1 MPSAATSIHRAQF
14 RRRALLLLFLGALPL
29 AAPAAEVL
37 IEPRIGFGGVFQ
49 LGRPFPLEVRLNNI
63 GRTVDGVVEVEVWK
77 RGAPPTGAYPAR
89 YRREVFLPA
98 RANRTVSFTVDPEL
112 LSRPLTIRFNAAA
125 TIASRELD
133 LRGHFSPAPLVL
145 SVSGG
150 GTLPLTSLGASF
162 TNRIVSLSAAA
173 LPPDA
178 RALAGV
184 SHLVLYDQSLRDL
197 AQPQLQALDDWLV
210 AGGQLVIV
218 GSLNFA
224 LYQEPKLARFLPARV
239 TGVTRIG
246 FVDPS
251 AASDGTALE
260 GVWAHTV
267 GDVTGRT
274 VIASRGLPLLV
285 ENGWGRGR
293 VIYLALDAGR
303 PPLSNWAGLPRFLQ
317 GLLAPPAALGA
328 FPHSRW
334 DEALFSR
341 LLLSSWFIASYIPTR
356 ALFFALLLYLA
367 GLAVLLYLWRRQRSV
382 QRKFALWCCWCCGWI
397 LCAAATG
404 YLYFSRGGR
413 TPEGVLIAATVM
425 DDAGGGYVD
434 AQTNLAL
441 FSTQRREYSLGFGPS
456 WLELTPLAAARA
468 KSEQAV
474 DYRHLGAAARV
485 QLPLEAWGHRL
496 LHARHVERAGLRA
509 SIELRDGALLLEVHN
524 RSSRDLSDCWLVAP
538 GLRIAL
544 GEVPSGG
551 SLTKSFPLA
560 APAAAGGEHS
570 PAAAGGERPRGAD
583 AGGLSLRAVTF
594 KEKAHEILFH
604 DAFFAQQSAPASL
617 GERKAVFFG
626 WVKDPQPRVEVGD
639 QRVRA
644 QQYTLYR
651 TIVHLPHAEEE

>member
-1 MPSAATSIHRAQF
+1 MPSAATSIHRAQV
-14 RRRALLLLFLGALPL
+14 RCRVLLLLFLAALPL
-29 AAPAAEVL
+29 SARAAEVL

-49 LGRPFPLEVRLNNI
+49 LGRPFPLEVRLDNI

-98 RANRTVSFTVDPEL
+98 RANRTIRFTVDPEL
-112 LSRPLTIRFNAAA
+112 LSSPLTIRFNAAA
-125 TIASRELD
+125 TSASREID
-133 LRGHFSPAPLVL
+133 LRSHYSPAPLVL

-150 GTLPLTSLGASF
+150 GTLPLTSLAATF

-224 LYQEPKLARFLPARV
+224 LYQEPKLARFVPARV

-251 AASDGTALE
+251 AAGEGTAIE
-260 GVWAHTV
+260 GVWAQTV
-267 GDVTGRT
+267 SDVTGRT
-274 VIASRGLPLLV
+274 VNASRGLPVLV
-285 ENGWGRGR
+285 ENAWGQGR
-293 VIYLALDAGR
+293 VLYLALDAGR

-317 GLLAPPAALGA
+317 GLLAPAAALKA
-328 FPHSRW
+328 FPRPRW

-356 ALFFALLLYLA
+356 ALFFAILLYLA

-382 QRKFALWCCWCCGWI
+382 ERKLALWCCGWV
-397 LCAAATG
+397 LCATATG
-404 YLYFSRGGR
+404 YLYFSRGGH

-425 DDAGGGYVD
+425 DDADGGYVD

-441 FSTQRREYSLGFGPS
+441 FSTQRRDYSMGFGPS
-456 WLELTPLAAARA
+456 WLDLTPHAAARA
-468 KSEQAV
+468 EPGQAV
-474 DYRHLGAAARV
+474 VYRHLGPATRV
-485 QLPLEAWGHRL
+485 QLPINAWGYRL
-496 LHARHVERAGLRA
+496 LRARHVERGGMNAA
-509 SIELRDGALLLEVHN
+509 IELRDGALLLEVQN
-524 RSSRDLSDCWLVAP
+524 RSSRDLTDCWLVAP
-538 GLRIAL
+538 GLRVAL
-544 GEVPSGG
+544 GAVPSGG
-551 SLTKSFPLA
+551 SLTKSFPLDV
-560 APAAAGGEHS
+560 PAAD
-570 PAAAGGERPRGAD
+570 GGERPRGAD
-583 AGGLSLRAVTF
+583 TAEASLRAVTF

-604 DAFFAQQSAPASL
+604 DAFFAQESAHVPGS
-617 GERKAVFFG
+617 GRKAVFFG

-639 QRVRA
+639 KRVRA
-644 QQYTLYR
+644 EQYTLYR
-651 TIVHLPHAEEE
+651 ATVHLPQMEDE

>member
-1 MPSAATSIHRAQF
+1 MPSVATLIHRIRLRHRF
-14 RRRALLLLFLGALPL
+14 LLLLFPGALSL
-29 AAPAAEVL
+29 CASAAEVL

-63 GRTVDGVVEVEVWK
+63 GQTVDGVVEVEVWK
-77 RGAPPTGAYPAR
+77 RGVPPTGAYPAR
-89 YRREVFLPA
+89 YRREVLLPA

-125 TIASRELD
+125 TLASRELD

-150 GTLPLTSLGASF
+150 GTLPVTSLAASF

-197 AQPQLQALDDWLV
+197 AQPQLQALNDWLV
-210 AGGQLVIV
+210 AGGQLVIF
-218 GSLNFA
+218 GSLNYA

-239 TGVTRIG
+239 TGVTRIS
-246 FVDPS
+246 FVDP
-251 AASDGTALE
+251 AAGGAGTAIE
-260 GVWAHTV
+260 GVWAQTV
-267 GDVTGRT
+267 SDVTGRT
-274 VIASRGLPLLV
+274 VTASRGQPLLV
-285 ENGWGRGR
+285 ENAWGGGR

-317 GLLAPPAALGA
+317 ALLVPPAAPNA
-328 FPHSRW
+328 FARPRW

-356 ALFFALLLYLA
+356 ALFFAILLYLA
-367 GLAVLLYLWRRQRSV
+367 GLAVLLYLWRRRRSV
-382 QRKFALWCCWCCGWI
+382 QLKLALWCCGWI
-397 LCAAATG
+397 LCATATG
-404 YLYFSRGGR
+404 YLYFNRGGR

-434 AQTNLAL
+434 AHTNLAL

-456 WLELTPLAAARA
+456 WFELTPLAAAHA
-468 KSEQAV
+468 KSEQAA
-474 DYRHLGAAARV
+474 DYRLLGAAARV
-485 QLPLEAWGHRL
+485 QLPMEGWGHRL
-496 LHARHVERAGLRA
+496 LRARHVERAGLHA

-524 RSSRDLSDCWLVAP
+524 RSNRDLDDCWLVAP
-538 GLRIAL
+538 GIRVAL

-551 SLTKSFPLA
+551 TLTKSFPLD
-560 APAAAGGEHS
+560 APAPAGGEH
-570 PAAAGGERPRGAD
+570 PRGAD
-583 AGGLSLRAVTF
+583 TGGLSLRAVTF
-594 KEKAHEILFH
+594 REKAHEILFH
-604 DAFFAQQSAPASL
+604 EAFFAQERTQASL
-617 GERKAVFFG
+617 PERKAVFFG
-626 WVKDPQPRVEVGD
+626 WVKNPEPRVEVGD
-639 QRVRA
+639 KRVRTE
-644 QQYTLYR
+644 QYTLYR
-651 TIVHLPHAEEE
+651 AMVHLPQAEEE

>member
-1 MPSAATSIHRAQF
+1 MPSAATSSHRPQW
-14 RRRALLLLFLGALPL
+14 RRRVLPLLFLATLSL
-29 AAPAAEVL
+29 CAPAAEVL
-37 IEPRIGFGGVFQ
+37 IEPTIGFGGVFQ

-77 RGAPPTGAYPAR
+77 RGVPPTGAYPAR

-150 GTLPLTSLGASF
+150 GTLPLTSLAASF

-210 AGGQLVIV
+210 AGGKLVIV

-246 FVDPS
+246 FVDP
-251 AASDGTALE
+251 AAAGGGTTIE
-260 GVWAHTV
+260 GVWAQSV
-267 GDVTGRT
+267 SDVTGRT
-274 VIASRGLPLLV
+274 VAVSHGVPVLV

-317 GLLAPPAALGA
+317 GLLAPPLEHSA
-328 FPHSRW
+328 FPRPRW
-334 DEALFSR
+334 DDALFSR
-341 LLLSSWFIASYIPTR
+341 LLQSSWFIASYIPTR
-356 ALFFALLLYLA
+356 ALFFAVLLYLSV
-367 GLAVLLYLWRRQRSV
+367 LAVLLHLWWRRRGA
-382 QRKFALWCCWCCGWI
+382 RHTLALWCCGWI

-413 TPEGVLIAATVM
+413 MPEGVLLAATVM
-425 DDAGGGYVD
+425 DDAGSGYAD
-434 AQTNLAL
+434 AHTNLAL
-441 FSTQRREYSLGFGPS
+441 FSTQRREYSLGFGPG

-468 KSEQAV
+468 NSGQAV

-485 QLPLEAWGHRL
+485 QLPIEGWGYRL
-496 LHARHVERAGLRA
+496 LRARHVERAGLRA

-524 RSSRDLSDCWLVAP
+524 RGSRDLNDCWLVAP
-538 GLRIAL
+538 GLRVAL
-544 GEVPSGG
+544 GELPSGG
-551 SLTKSFPLA
+551 SLTKSFPLD
-560 APAAAGGEHS
+560 APAAAGAEH
-570 PAAAGGERPRGAD
+570 PRAAD
-583 AGGLSLRAVTF
+583 AGGAGLRAVTF
-594 KEKAHEILFH
+594 REKAHEILFH
-604 DAFFAQQSAPASL
+604 EAFFPQENAPASL
-617 GERKAVFFG
+617 PERKAVFFG

-639 QRVRA
+639 KRVRVE
-644 QQYTLYR
+644 QYTLYR
-651 TIVHLPHAEEE
+651 AIVPLPQAEDE